1 MNTFP
6 LTVKNELAILTPIKY
21 REWTAV
27 QYRKTEVK
35 MKNSFNI
42 MFISGKL
49 GGTDGVS
56 LEVDKWIESFISQGH
71 KIFTLAGKYIC
82 PIENVKLENQFHIDD
97 IRFDHP
103 EQLEIEQEVFPFIK
117 NNHPV
122 IDHKKQPKEIIE
134 KIESRGKEIAE
145 IMLSYITENN
155 IDLIIAENTNAM
167 PMSMIG
173 GMGVYIL
180 ATKMKIA
187 TLFHHHDFWWERS
200 RFSSNKIESLL
211 NKIMPPND
219 NIVEHS
225 VLTTYSAHILRS
237 LKRVQPIVI
246 PNCENFTT
254 PTVKDDYNS
263 DFRKELGFKEDDILI
278 IQPTRIVRRKKI
290 EDSILLLGNFQQKY
304 PQYKGRIQYII
315 SLYQGDEP
323 DDNYIDQI
331 HDLCKKWEIP
341 LHLISDRVSSQRGF
355 NKNGEKLYTNRDV
368 LVQCDLATYLPVWEG
383 FGNALLEAI
392 ACRIPV
398 VITTYLVYKT
408 DIKITGIN
416 NIEIRDRYT
425 DKGELI
431 IDDTVYEEIFN
442 ILTNKKLREKMIK
455 ENFKIAK
462 KEFGMKTLN
471 DKLKHFLDGYEYEI
485 KASRKRL
492 EKINITYSV

>member
-1 MNTFP
+1 MIIRYMSNDKFR
-6 LTVKNELAILTPIKY
+6 I
-21 REWTAV
+21 AV
-27 QYRKTEVK
+27 
-35 MKNSFNI
+35 
-42 MFISGKL
+42 ISGKL
-49 GGTDGVS
+49 GDVDGVS
-56 LEVDKWIESFISQGH
+56 LEADKWIEVLSDQGH
-71 KIFTLAGKYIC
+71 EIFTIAGLYRQPVSGVPEKNQILLESISFDSAEQKYF
-82 PIENVKLENQFHIDD
+82 ETL
-97 IRFDHP
+97 
-103 EQLEIEQEVFPFIK
+103 VFPYLSKRPPHFTETRMEEIQSELETAGAEVG
-117 NNHPV
+117 NHLYEMIQDNK
-122 IDHKKQPKEIIE
+122 IDV
-134 KIESRGKEIAE
+134 
-145 IMLSYITENN
+145 
-155 IDLIIAENTNAM
+155 IIAENTNAM
-167 PMSMIG
+167 PMSLLAGIA
-173 GMGVYIL
+173 VYRL
-180 ATKMKIA
+180 ATIHRVA
-187 TLFHHHDFWWERS
+187 TIFHHHDFWWERS

-246 PNCENFTT
+246 PNCENFTN
-254 PTVKDDYNS
+254 PTVKDEYNS

-290 EDSILLLGNFQQKY
+290 EDSILLIGNFQKKY
-304 PQYKGRIQYII
+304 PQYKGKIQYVI

-331 HDLCKKWEIP
+331 HELCKQWEVP

-355 NKNGEKLYTNRDV
+355 NKKGEKLYTNRDV
-368 LVQCDLATYLPVWEG
+368 LVHCDLATYLPVWEG

-408 DIKITGIN
+408 DIKTTGIN

-425 DKGELI
+425 EKGELI
-431 IDDTVYEEIFN
+431 IEDSVYEEIFKV
-442 ILTNKKLREKMIK
+442 LTEKDLRNKMIK

-471 DKLKHFLDGYEYEI
+471 EKLKHFLDGYEYEI

-492 EKINITYSV
+492 EKTTMTYSV